1 MKPKAANSI
10 GGMLLLLAWLIV
22 IINLFLNS

>member
-1 MKPKAANSI
+1 MKPKPENNI